1 MQKFKTVE
9 LSNLEDSKFIEDFIQ
24 YPFTIRQDPFRVGM
38 MNQEQTKNLMTWGH
52 HHGSHFWL
60 VKDAKDKIIMRLSLR
75 ACPQSP
81 HQGTVG
87 FFEIDLTDSD
97 HLAAFKYAFQEIE
110 KWFQNKGVTSII
122 APVDINT
129 WFNYRFSV
137 PSRKFWPRFKWE
149 PTTPPEYL
157 ELFKQEKFSEFA
169 KFNSVFFPKIKIGPF
184 APGTGH
190 MKRSYKNLV
199 NLGFKLRPFDK
210 ENFKT
215 KELPV
220 FYDISQ
226 EAFESALLFEPIDKD
241 TFSNLY
247 ASAAAAYDF
256 SPSCVII
263 DPQGDVAGFLF
274 AFFDNDHLVIKSI
287 ALRKKYQGL
296 RLSAGMIYSAVKLSY
311 SLNKK
316 YTVSALVRT
325 GLSSE
330 KIAGNSQKWAWLNWS
345 HDYVLVKKDITNE

>member
-1 MQKFKTVE
+1 MQNFKIVE
-9 LSNLEDSKFIEDFIQ
+9 LDNLEDKEFIEDFIQ
-24 YPFTIRQDPFRVGM
+24 YPYHVRRDPYRVGLM
-38 MNQEQTKNLMTWGH
+38 KEEQTRNLISWGH
-52 HHGSHFWL
+52 HHYSHFWL
-60 VKDAKDKIIMRLSLR
+60 IKDNEDKILMRLSLR
-75 ACPQSP
+75 ACPQLP
-81 HQGTVG
+81 DHGTIG
-87 FFEIDLTDSD
+87 FFETDLTDPRCQD
-97 HLAAFKYAFQEIE
+97 VFNFCMEETQ
-110 KWFQNKGVTSII
+110 KWFKQKNVKSII

-129 WFNYRFSV
+129 WFNYRFSL
-137 PSRKFWPRFKWE
+137 PSKRFWPRFKWE

-157 ELFKQEKFSEFA
+157 ELFQKNNYVDFA
-169 KFNSVFFPKIKIGPF
+169 RFNSVFFPKIKIGPF

-190 MKRSYKNLV
+190 MKRSYKNLI
-199 NLGFKLRPFDK
+199 NLGFNLRPFDK

-220 FYDISQ
+220 FYEISQ
-226 EAFESALLFEPIDKD
+226 EAFSDALLFEPIDQE

-256 SPSCVII
+256 SPSCVIT
-263 DPQGDVAGFLF
+263 DPCGEVAGFLF

-287 ALRKKYQGL
+287 ALKRKYQGL

-316 YTVSALVRT
+316 FTVSALVRT

-345 HDYVLVKKDITNE
+345 HDYVLVKKDISNE

>member
-1 MQKFKTVE
+1 MQNFKIIE
-9 LSNLEDSKFIEDFIQ
+9 LANLEDKKFIEDFIQ
-24 YPFTIRQDPFRVGM
+24 FSLVARRDPFRSRVM
-38 MNQEQTKNLMTWGH
+38 SPEQTKNLLIWGH
-52 HHGSHFWL
+52 QHGSHFWL
-60 VKDAKDKIIMRLSLR
+60 VKDTQDIIIMRLSLR
-75 ACPQSP
+75 VCPETP

-87 FFEIDLTDSD
+87 FFEIDLADSR
-97 HLAAFKYAFQEIE
+97 HLEAFQYGMTEAE
-110 KWFQNKGVTSII
+110 KWFNEKNVKSII
-122 APVDINT
+122 APIDINT
-129 WFNYRFSV
+129 WFNYRFSL

-157 ELFKQEKFSEFA
+157 ELFKKEAFIDFA

-190 MKRSYKNLV
+190 MKRSYKNLIS
-199 NLGFKLRPFDK
+199 LGFTLRPFDQ

-215 KELPV
+215 KELPI
-220 FYDISQ
+220 FYEISQ
-226 EAFESALLFEPIDKD
+226 EAFASALLFEPIDLE

-247 ASAAAAYDF
+247 ASAASAYDF
-256 SPSCVII
+256 SPSCVIT
-263 DPQGDVAGFLF
+263 DPNGEVAGFLF

-287 ALRKKYQGL
+287 ALKLKYQGL

-316 YTVSALVRT
+316 FTVSALVRT